1 MQEKESSRAAPVFV
15 AVCFFLIALG
25 FVGWTF
31 FKGNN
36 QVSSD
41 NISINV
47 LGNSFTP
54 GGEELPLE
62 VEIANQ
68 NAVPLELAD
77 LIIEYPKT
85 GADIGAPSDLVKS
98 RLSVGTVAPGKVAR
112 QKLSLML
119 VGEEGSMKQI
129 KLTLEYRVS
138 GSTVSFRKDRIFPV
152 KISSAPLVLTLEAPT
167 TTASGQAYK
176 SRITVAANTTKTVPN
191 MILKV
196 DYPVGFEFKDAN
208 PKPTLFQNTWSL
220 GNIEPG
226 KPKLLLVLGTRIR
239 RDQIRPQ

>member
-1 MQEKESSRAAPVFV
+1 MIEPNEDVPNRLDSLNNKLYSRNARVTGPRQGVLHSNRYTVEELWKSAPEAPEKIESDLPPTRNFFKTFFIV

-85 GADIGAPSDLVKS
+85 GAAIGAPSDLVTS
-98 RLSVGTVAPGKVAR
+98 RLSV
-112 QKLSLML
+112 
-119 VGEEGSMKQI
+119 
-129 KLTLEYRVS
+129 
-138 GSTVSFRKDRIFPV
+138 
-152 KISSAPLVLTLEAPT
+152 
-167 TTASGQAYK
+167 
-176 SRITVAANTTKTVPN
+176 
-191 MILKV
+191 
-196 DYPVGFEFKDAN
+196 
-208 PKPTLFQNTWSL
+208 
-220 GNIEPG
+220 
-226 KPKLLLVLGTRIR
+226 
-239 RDQIRPQ
+239 